1 MSLIT
6 KIEQSLIE
14 KHLLYNSARGSGNGE
29 EVQIVHF
36 NVFPQVGLYNLI
48 HLHCFFNYVRKDLEP
63 TTEKDFD
70 IEEGKLILGTMNFQE
85 KLGILK
91 EVTTKTPSI
100 SLRSKD
106 FIHLY
111 PRLKTLERPVKTSE
125 QKTLLSFLSI
135 DLYPSKLIYA
145 DLFSERKKEITVKDL
160 KKYESEELTRFMKG
174 LHISKYE
181 AKQMLRNQM
190 EFIGITL

>member
-36 NVFPQVGLYNLI
+36 NVFPQVGLYNLYN
-48 HLHCFFNYVRKDLEP
+48 LHCFFNYVRKDLEP

-70 IEEGKLILGTMNFQE
+70 IEEGKLILGIMNFQE
-85 KLGILK
+85 KLGTLK
-91 EVTTKTPSI
+91 EVTTKISSI
-100 SLRSKD
+100 KLKSND
-106 FIHLY
+106 FIHFY

-125 QKTLLSFLSI
+125 QKNILSFLSI

-145 DLFSERKKEITVKDL
+145 DLFSGRKKEITVNDL
-160 KKYESEELTRFMKG
+160 KKYESEELTRFMEG
-174 LHISKYE
+174 LHISKKE
-181 AKQMLRNQM
+181 AKQMLREQIA
-190 EFIGITL
+190 FLGINL